1 MTLARAAQLARM
13 AAGLRGFAQNPL
25 TRDGAITTIRR
36 QLAGR
41 EARFVEL
48 TRRFIFDVPSSPY
61 GRLLRWSGC
70 GPGDLEGSVRRHGL
84 EQTLDRLRDA
94 GVRLSLDEFRSRA
107 PIRRPGLT
115 IETCESDFDNPLLGA
130 HRVEGHTSGSRGRS
144 TRVAYDWEFIAEES
158 THERLL
164 YDIHGVLDAPLALWY
179 PVPPGIAGIHNLLMS
194 LKLGC
199 VPEAW
204 FSHTPT
210 DAMPREGRLAT
221 ALIRWQCGAPR
232 PEFADLSRA
241 DKVAAW
247 LAAARARGVPGV
259 VRTYGSSAVRI
270 AQSALE
276 SGADIRGSVI
286 FAGGEPLTE
295 ERRRF
300 IESAG
305 AQVYP
310 RYVATESGVV
320 AAACPYRDGADD
332 MHVYQDRLA
341 VIEAEGALLYTSLTA
356 HAGKI
361 LFNTELGDR
370 AELTAKPC
378 RCLFGELGFDIHV
391 AKVRSNERLTLEGM
405 TLPVS
410 DLHDAVAAA
419 LEAVGGRPDL
429 WQLSQERRD
438 GGPDRLVIAVSPDVQ
453 NLDEQEFLDAILARL
468 GRGRPAGALAAA
480 LWRQASTITVVR
492 ERPRATNGQKVLVVG
507 PEVAHAD
514 D

>member
-13 AAGLRGFAQNPL
+13 AAGFRAFAGTAL
-25 TRDGAITTIRR
+25 TREGAISFVRR
-36 QLAGR
+36 QMAER
-41 EARFVEL
+41 EDRFVTL
-48 TRRFIFDVPSSPY
+48 ARRLVYECPSSPY
-61 GRLLRWSGC
+61 RRLLLWAGC
-70 GPGDLEGSVRRHGL
+70 GPGDLEGSVRRNGL
-84 EQTLDRLRDA
+84 ERTLERLRDA
-94 GVRLSLDEFRSRA
+94 GVRLSLEEFKSRA
-107 PIRRPGLT
+107 PICRPGLS

-144 TRVAYDWEFIAEES
+144 TRVAYDWEFVTEES
-158 THERLL
+158 AHELLL

-194 LKLGC
+194 VKLGR

-210 DAMPREGRLAT
+210 DAMPLEGRLAT
-221 ALIRWQCGAPR
+221 SLIRWQCGAPA
-232 PEFADLSRA
+232 PERADLSHA
-241 DKVAAW
+241 DRVVSW

-276 SGADIRGSVI
+276 SGADIGGSVI

-305 AQVYP
+305 AQVFP

-320 AAACPYRDGADD
+320 AAACPHRDGADD

-341 VIEAEGALLYTSLTA
+341 VTEAGGALFYTSLTA

-378 RCLFGELGFDIHV
+378 RCLFGELGFDVHV
-391 AKVRSNERLTLEGM
+391 AKVRSNERLTIEGM

-410 DLHDAVAAA
+410 ELHDAVGAA
-419 LEAVGGRPDL
+419 LEAAGGRPDS
-429 WQLSQERRD
+429 WQLSQARGG
-438 GGPDRLVIAVSPDVQ
+438 GGPDRLVIAISPDVQ
-453 NLDEQEFLDAILARL
+453 NLDEQRFVDAILAGL
-468 GRGRPAGALAAA
+468 GRGGPGSALAAA
-480 LWRQASTITVVR
+480 LWRQASTIQIVR
-492 ERPRATNGQKVLVVG
+492 ERPRASSGQKILAVG
-507 PEVAHAD
+507 PSVAHAD